1 MNKYCEKLYKILFE
15 FDFSDV
21 QSDSPIYKS
30 MLTLIWTSL
39 FLYIPNHNL
48 PNDIGKEILYI
59 GGIGIYLI
67 GILFVWA
74 ISAMFFDFIA
84 RIFGKDG
91 KIRYLLNYSAYTL
104 LPYIF
109 IAPFEMLK
117 NSSKIGYFFG
127 TKFEL
132 LLFFWVIVLYAKT
145 LEKTYNL
152 TKSSSFMLVFLPT
165 IAIGFAVVW
174 LIGTCFNIGYIYTV

>member
-1 MNKYCEKLYKILFE
+1 MEKYVENLYKILFE

-21 QSDSPIYKS
+21 SKESPIYKG

-39 FLYIPNHNL
+39 FLYLPNHAL
-48 PNDIGKEILYI
+48 PSGMNEDILYL

-74 ISAMFFDFIA
+74 ISAIFFDFIA
-84 RIFGKDG
+84 KIFGNGG
-91 KIRYLLNYSAYTL
+91 KIRHLLNLSAYTL

-109 IAPFEMLK
+109 MAPFEILK

-127 TKFEL
+127 TKLEIL
-132 LLFFWVIVLYAKT
+132 LLVWVIILYTKSLAN
-145 LEKTYNL
+145 TYNL
-152 TKSSSFMLVFLPT
+152 SKSSSIMLVFIPT
-165 IAIGFAVVW
+165 IAIGFAFIW

>member
-1 MNKYCEKLYKILFE
+1 MNTYFERLFKILFE

-21 QSDSPIYKS
+21 NPNSPIYMA

-39 FLYIPNHNL
+39 FLYISNHNL
-48 PNDIGKEILYI
+48 PKDIGEDFLYL

-74 ISAMFFDFIA
+74 ISAMFFDFIGK
-84 RIFGKDG
+84 IFGTGG
-91 KIRYLLNYSAYTL
+91 KVRYLLNYSAYTL

-109 IAPFEMLK
+109 IAPFEILK

-127 TKFEL
+127 TKLEL

-152 TKSSSFMLVFLPT
+152 TKTSSFMFVFLPA
-165 IAIGFAVVW
+165 IAIGFALIW

>member
-1 MNKYCEKLYKILFE
+1 MGKYFENLYKILFE
-15 FDFSDV
+15 FDFTDV
-21 QSDSPIYKS
+21 STDRPIYEG

-39 FLYIPNHNL
+39 FLYLPNHAL
-48 PNDIGKEILYI
+48 PSGLQQDLLYI

-74 ISAMFFDFIA
+74 VSAVFFDTIA
-84 RIFGKDG
+84 KIFEKGG
-91 KIRYLLNYSAYTL
+91 KIRQLLTYSAYTL

-109 IAPFEMLK
+109 FAPFEMLK

-127 TKFEL
+127 TKLEI
-132 LLFFWVIVLYAKT
+132 LLFVWVIILYAKA
-145 LEKTYNL
+145 LAKTYNL
-152 TKSSSFMLVFLPT
+152 SKTSSVLLIFLPT
-165 IAIGFAVVW
+165 LAISFAFIW